1 VLCVHTETC
10 THTVECRYLHGLCTY
25 LAPLGISCVVCT
37 HRHVHT
43 HSRGPLRAR
52 TVHLPFAPPP
62 LLLQVHNRLAA
73 VLAAATTRI
82 RMSGYYDLWTSMYQY
97 AVRFSFFLTPLT
109 FFLQRKICYFYC
121 KERVGLNWGI
131 LLSLAILTDTC
142 CKVWRT
148 LKVRTA
154 FFKFVW
160 MRESSRTRT
169 FSRTSNWTTLFGHSM
184 LELARTAYVNF
195 PAKILYLSTWIYV
208 CLYGF
213 GQP

>member
-1 VLCVHTETC
+1 LHGLCTYLAPLGISCVVCTHRHVHTHSRVPLLARSMDLLAFHVLCVHTDTC

-142 CKVWRT
+142 CKV
-148 LKVRTA
+148 
-154 FFKFVW
+154 
-160 MRESSRTRT
+160 
-169 FSRTSNWTTLFGHSM
+169 
-184 LELARTAYVNF
+184 
-195 PAKILYLSTWIYV
+195 
-208 CLYGF
+208 
-213 GQP
+213 